1 MTDTQKERTEIT
13 NDDGS
18 LTIKLLYPIDVPTGE
33 KITEVTLKRVKQK
46 AMKAIRNQ
54 HKKDPEEMG
63 DAMLASSSGLT
74 LEDIGEMDMADYTY
88 LSERF
93 SDMVGLGSSQGE
105 AQSAN
110 TR

>member
-1 MTDTQKERTEIT
+1 MTDSQKERPETT

-18 LTIKLLYPIDVPTGE
+18 LTIELLYPIDVPTGE

-46 AMKAIRNQ
+46 TMKEMRNRY
-54 HKKDPEEMG
+54 KKDMDELG
-63 DAMLASSSGLT
+63 DAMLAHSSGLT

-93 SDMVGLGSSQGE
+93 SDMVGVGSSQGE
-105 AQSAN
+105 A
-110 TR
+110 

>member
-1 MTDTQKERTEIT
+1 MTDSQQTHTEVT

-18 LTIKLLYPIDVPTGE
+18 LTIELLYPIDVPTGE

-46 AMKAIRNQ
+46 TMKAIRSQ
-54 HKKDPEEMG
+54 YKKDPDEMG
-63 DAMLASSSGLT
+63 DAMLAHSTGLT

-93 SDMVGLGSSQGE
+93 SDMVGIGSNKGNAESE
-105 AQSAN
+105 N

>member
-1 MTDTQKERTEIT
+1 MTDKTPEHIEVT
-13 NDDGS
+13 NEDGS
-18 LTIKLLYPIDVPTGE
+18 LTVELHYPIDTPTGE

-46 AMKAIRNQ
+46 TMKAIRNQ
-54 HKKDPEEMG
+54 HKKAPDEMG
-63 DAMLASSSGLT
+63 DAMLAHSSGLT